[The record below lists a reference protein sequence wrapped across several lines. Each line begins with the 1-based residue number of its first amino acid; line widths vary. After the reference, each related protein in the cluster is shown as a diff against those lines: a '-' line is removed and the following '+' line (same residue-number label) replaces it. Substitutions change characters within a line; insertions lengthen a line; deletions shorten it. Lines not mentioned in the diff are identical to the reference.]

1 MQSLKSALCR
11 QVRRADTISPATSS
25 PRTRIDTRLRP
36 VRFQHYQHGPHK
48 EYFQNGQMP
57 PPDTIPYTQS
67 QPYIPKIEPVQAPRG
82 VEGPSILV
90 RLTRSICWAIL
101 FSSLGFVAGTGLL
114 TWEYL
119 QPPFEP
125 GSEMEQDLMDEILD
139 AVELHP
145 LVDSLRQANWIED
158 EYYAAH
164 PGQPNDLG
172 VKGMHLVADK
182 LQGTQGITMR
192 TFKHPTLEFTMMVA
206 FLGFGVEGWPDV
218 IHGGVITTLVQEGID
233 RQIRN
238 FYEKYGNQHAQA
250 ISIDFKR
257 RMRPGEV
264 YAVIVPPAQ
273 VETNP
278 PQKEVMHLQMMPM
291 VVRIEAPP
299 RITPGE
305 LTIELRSLDELHA
318 VANVQV
324 RLVQDVTPERMAEL
338 EAGFASQKIEDK

>member
-1 MQSLKSALCR
+1 MPAPDTTPYVHGQQFGAPVHTVPPAPGAGGRSLF
-11 QVRRADTISPATSS
+11 
-25 PRTRIDTRLRP
+25 
-36 VRFQHYQHGPHK
+36 VRF
-48 EYFQNGQMP
+48 
-57 PPDTIPYTQS
+57 
-67 QPYIPKIEPVQAPRG
+67 
-82 VEGPSILV
+82 
-90 RLTRSICWAIL
+90 TRSVFWAIL
-101 FSSLGFVAGTGLL
+101 FSSLGVVAGTALI

-125 GSEMEQDLMDEILD
+125 GSEMERDLLDEIMD

-158 EYYAAH
+158 NYYAGHADSI
-164 PGQPNDLG
+164 GTG
-172 VKGMHLVADK
+172 GMHLVAEK

-192 TFKHPTLEFTMMVA
+192 TFKHPTQEFTMMVA

-218 IHGGVITTLVQEGID
+218 IHGGIITTLIQEGID
-233 RQIRN
+233 RQIHN

-250 ISIDFKR
+250 ISVDFKR

-273 VETNP
+273 VEMNP
-278 PQKEVMHLQMMPM
+278 PQPEVMHLQMMPM

-299 RITPGE
+299 RITPE
-305 LTIELRSLDELHA
+305 ALTIELPSMEELHA